1 MTEKYET
8 PEDIVEWT
16 QDGIHKRYQDTAMI
30 IFKEQQMKND
40 TMNYVT
46 IGSSRRTIEYSNYGN
61 QPVIV
66 RRPTALVTQ
75 QDSEDIITKNLLK
88 LYKKP
93 RDNCTIS

>member
-1 MTEKYET
+1 
-8 PEDIVEWT
+8 
-16 QDGIHKRYQDTAMI
+16 
-30 IFKEQQMKND
+30 MKND

-46 IGSSRRTIEYSNYGN
+46 IGSSRRTVEYSNYGN

-66 RRPTALVTQ
+66 RRPTAIVP